1 MAKQAP
7 AVLKEVSVS
16 LPFGVGSAKWHA
28 DPTEQNAVWQIL
40 TGVSTW

>member
-7 AVLKEVSVS
+7 AVLKEVSIS
-16 LPFGVGSAKWHA
+16 LPFGIDSAKWQA
-28 DPTEQNAVWQIL
+28 DPTEQNTAWQML